1 MHGGETVLTEAARTR
16 VNTGDYK
23 STYRIGRTLGSGS
36 YAKVKVGED
45 RATSAKYAIKVI
57 DRSKLTTEDA
67 DALGMEVATM
77 MRVHHPN
84 IVALREVYDAPKEFV
99 MVLELCTGGELFD
112 RIATLDHYSEKQ
124 AAHAFVQMNEAIG
137 HCHEHGIVHRDL
149 KPENLLYAA
158 PSPDETLKLADFGFA
173 AILNNEASL
182 LRTCCGTPAYVAP
195 EILKGKGYTAA
206 VDMWSLGVILYVLL
220 CGFPPFQ
227 HENTTKLFKLI
238 QRAEYEF
245 PSPFWDAI
253 SSPAKDLI
261 CRLLVTKGEKR
272 LTADQVVEHAWMS
285 DEAHGHHLP
294 HFAGSIKAYNAR
306 RRFRGAVRA
315 VVSTLRMTH
324 DLRERRASRESR
336 DSRDSR
342 EDDGDAPAP
351 APPPKVTFATLPA
364 ASEATAPAPLQL
376 PAI

>member
-1 MHGGETVLTEAARTR
+1 MHGGETILTEAARTR
-16 VNTGDYK
+16 VKSGDYK
-23 STYRIGRTLGSGS
+23 ATYKLGRTLGSGS
-36 YAKVKVGED
+36 YAKVKVGEEKG
-45 RATSAKYAIKVI
+45 TSAKYAIKVI

-149 KPENLLYAA
+149 KPENLLYASPA
-158 PSPDETLKLADFGFA
+158 PDETLKLADFGFA
-173 AILNNEASL
+173 AILNTEASL
-182 LRTCCGTPAYVAP
+182 LRTCCGTPGYVAP

-238 QRAEYEF
+238 KRAEYEF

-261 CRLLVTKGEKR
+261 CRLLVPNGEKR

-285 DEAHGHHLP
+285 EESQGNHLP
-294 HFAGSIKAYNAR
+294 HFAGSIRAYNAR

-315 VVSTLRMTH
+315 VVTTLRMTH
-324 DLRERRASRESR
+324 DLRERRSR

-342 EDDGDAPAP
+342 TDEGDAPAP
-351 APPPKVTFATLPA
+351 APAAAPKVSFATLPPA
-364 ASEATAPAPLQL
+364 ESAAPAPLQL
-376 PAI
+376 LAI